1 MYEVKLNKEVY
12 LIEKN
17 DGQTTVN
24 GEIISMDQVKIGKNA
39 FHILVDNQSMTM
51 EIVHWD
57 AAAKTLLVKLNDQL
71 ANLTVSNE
79 QDLLLAKMGIKQTKG
94 NLSSEIKAPMP
105 GLILDIPINE
115 GDTVQKG
122 DVLIVLEAMKM
133 ENSIKSP
140 QSGTIK
146 KIVVNIGEGVEK
158 NQVMIQF

>member
-24 GEIISMDQVKIGKNA
+24 GEIISMDQVKIGENA
-39 FHILVDNQSMTM
+39 FHLLVDNLSITM

-57 AAAKTLLVKLNDQL
+57 PAAKTLLVKLNDQL

>member
-24 GEIISMDQVKIGKNA
+24 GEIISMDQVKIGENA

-51 EIVHWD
+51 EFVHWD
-57 AAAKTLLVKLNDQL
+57 PAAKTLLIKLNDQL